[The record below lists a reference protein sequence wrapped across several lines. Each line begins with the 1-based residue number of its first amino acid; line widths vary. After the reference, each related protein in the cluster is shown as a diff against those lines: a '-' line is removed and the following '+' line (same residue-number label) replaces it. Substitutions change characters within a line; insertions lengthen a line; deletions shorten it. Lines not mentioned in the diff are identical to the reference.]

1 MKLLL
6 IRHGETKENQLGL
19 IIGQNSGHLSDAG
32 KQSLVNLK
40 KRTDLLH
47 IDVVYSSDLKRCV
60 DSAKLLFADRKIDIK
75 LEPRL
80 REINFGDLQG
90 KPFSVVQGDYLY
102 DLSMKFPNGE
112 SNEEFIKRTIN
123 AVNDIAKSEPGKDIV
138 IICHSGTI
146 SIIQAA
152 VKNKKFIDELEKKA
166 DHAEI
171 KQIQIDDMLNYP
183 L

>member
-6 IRHGETKENQLGL
+6 IRHGETKENRLGL
-19 IIGQNSGHLSDAG
+19 IIGQNPGHLSTTG

-40 KRTDLLH
+40 KSIDLLH

-60 DSAKLLFADRKIDIK
+60 DSAKLLFTGRNVDIK
-75 LEPRL
+75 LESRL

-90 KPFSVVQGDYLY
+90 KPFSALKGDYLH
-102 DLSMKFPNGE
+102 DIGRKFPGGE
-112 SNEEFIKRTIN
+112 SNEEFIKRTID
-123 AVNDIAKSEPGKDIV
+123 AVNDIVKSKSAKDIV

-152 VKNKKFIDELEKKA
+152 VKNKKFIDELENKA
-166 DHAEI
+166 NHAEI
-171 KQIQIDDMLNYP
+171 KQFQINNMLNYP